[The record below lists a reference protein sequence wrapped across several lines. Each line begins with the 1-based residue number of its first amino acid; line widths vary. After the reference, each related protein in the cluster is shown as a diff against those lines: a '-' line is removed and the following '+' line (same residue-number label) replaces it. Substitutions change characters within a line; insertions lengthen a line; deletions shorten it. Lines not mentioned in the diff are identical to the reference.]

1 MEFTIMEKIV
11 RQVTKD
17 TSLFDYIDEKPFDQI
32 KSELGAEPLN
42 VKVNDKG
49 NLYICK
55 YSQIDSD
62 FNYKIVRQ
70 CRGIILEKGTNKLI
84 ACAFFKFFN
93 VGEALADKVDFEHS
107 SIQAKID
114 GSIIRI
120 FYYNGKWQIAT
131 NGTIDAHDAETADL
145 LTNKKYNFYD
155 LFLDGLE
162 EQGIIFSELTKKLTP
177 EFTFIFEMVHP
188 ISRVVVKYDKP
199 KVYLIGIRNNKT
211 MKEIDTFDEKNE
223 QVRKIISLGIERPK
237 TFSFASLEDTVATA
251 QELGDDQEGFVV
263 RDKDFRRVK
272 IKSRLYLQLH
282 HLKGNGVLSRK
293 RIWDVVCSQD
303 FEILAY
309 FPELEKVFEKP
320 TELYKELHDKLFKYY
335 ENFKQIKIKFPIK
348 KDFALM
354 YVKNEPKEFS
364 SFLFSLY
371 DKKINN
377 SEDINQSVKN
387 IGENIWVKKEEPSK
401 NI

>member
-1 MEFTIMEKIV
+1 MKLTIIEKLETALTQDI
-11 RQVTKD
+11 
-17 TSLFDYIDEKPFDQI
+17 SLFDYIEGKPFDQI
-32 KSELGAEPLN
+32 KNELEAEPLN
-42 VKVNDKG
+42 IKVNEKG

-62 FNYKIVRQ
+62 FTYKIVRQ
-70 CRGIILEKGTNKLI
+70 CRGIILEKGTNKVV
-84 ACAFFKFFN
+84 AHAFDKFFN
-93 VGEALADKVDFEHS
+93 FGETLADKIDFENS
-107 SIQAKID
+107 SIQSKID
-114 GSIIRI
+114 GSIIRC
-120 FYYNGKWQIAT
+120 FYYNEKWQIAT
-131 NGTIDAHDAETADL
+131 NGTIDAHDAETTDL
-145 LTNKKYNFYD
+145 ITDKKYNFYD

-162 EQGIIFSELTKKLTP
+162 EQGITFPELTKKLTP

-223 QVRKIISLGIERPK
+223 HVQKIISLGIERPK
-237 TFSFASLEDTVATA
+237 TFSFASLDDTIATA
-251 QELGDDQEGFVV
+251 RELGDDQEGFVV
-263 RDKDFRRVK
+263 RDKDFHRIK

-320 TELYKELHDKLFKYY
+320 TELYKKLHDKLFEYY
-335 ENFKQIKIKFPIK
+335 KKFEQIKMKFPIK

-371 DKKINN
+371 DKKINSN
-377 SEDINQSVKN
+377 EDINQFIES
-387 IGENIWVKKEEPSK
+387 IGENIWVKKEQPQ